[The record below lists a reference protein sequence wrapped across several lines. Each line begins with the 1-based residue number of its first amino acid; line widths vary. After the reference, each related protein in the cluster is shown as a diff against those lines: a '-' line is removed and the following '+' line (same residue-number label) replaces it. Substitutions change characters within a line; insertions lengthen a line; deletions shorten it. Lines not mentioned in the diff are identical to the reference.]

1 MRSWDD
7 GIEGVQ
13 RDIAGSDKSHIGVLA
28 GPGTGKTF
36 GLQRRVVR
44 LLSEG
49 VVPQRILAVTF
60 TRAAARSLEADI
72 RGLDAT
78 GSQGIHTGT
87 LHSLAF
93 SVLRRTRTIEA
104 TGRHPRPLAEFELEP
119 LYADLPDSFAGQN
132 YSGKRRKRE
141 ALNAFGAAWATA
153 QSQDPGWPMAQHERE
168 FHHALESWLRF
179 HRSMLIGEVVPM
191 ALSYMRNNPD
201 VAPSYAHVLVDEYQD
216 LNRAE
221 QLLIDQLAR
230 NGAQLAIGD
239 DDQSIYGFKY
249 AHPEGIVE
257 FVPQHTDAIP
267 FETNDCRRCPPLVVS
282 MANALMTHQ
291 VGRLTTRELTCHDP
305 EKPQDVE
312 VVRWPD
318 TASEATGIA
327 RFISAYLQKHH
338 EEGIAGGSVVVLAP
352 RRQLGYLV
360 RDALRD
366 LGIPSHSFFR
376 EQELDA
382 DSAKTGYVLLRLLG
396 TPDDRVAIRWW
407 LGFGSSTWLKGA
419 YKQLRDY
426 CESSGQEPR
435 AVLGQLAAGEMKL
448 RGSGRLVERWRDL
461 NQTLARFRGLAG
473 PGLIDAL
480 FPEDDAGCLGMR
492 TLAEQV
498 VTPEMEPGDVFEA
511 ISNAVQNPE
520 IPEDSPFVRV
530 MSLHK
535 SKGLTADVVVVVGLV
550 EGLMPFLRDGSEM
563 QRAADLAEQ
572 RRLFYVAITRTRRC
586 LILSSP
592 RRIRSDL
599 AYRMNMRS
607 VPSGAFFSST
617 ASSFIDEVVPPGPR
631 PISGDD
637 LARKYP
643 ACDPASA

>member
-13 RDIAGSDKSHIGVLA
+13 RDIAGSNRSHIGVLA

-36 GLQRRVVR
+36 GLQRRLVR

-49 VVPQRILAVTF
+49 ITPGQILAVTF

-72 RGLDAT
+72 QSLDAT
-78 GSQGIHTGT
+78 GTQGIHTGT

-93 SVLRRTRTIEA
+93 SLLRRTHTIEA

-132 YSGKRRKRE
+132 YRGKRRKQE

-153 QSQDPGWPMAQHERE
+153 QSQDPGWPMTQHERE
-168 FHHALESWLRF
+168 FHHALVSWLRF
-179 HRSMLIGEVVPM
+179 HRGMLIGEVVPM

-221 QLLIDQLAR
+221 QLLIDQFAR

-257 FVPQHTDAIP
+257 FVPQHSDATS
-267 FETNDCRRCPPLVVS
+267 FETNDCRRCPPLVVA

-291 VGRLTTRELTCHDP
+291 VQRLTARELTCHDP

-327 RFISAYLQKHH
+327 RFISAYLQEHH
-338 EEGIAGGSVVVLAP
+338 DEGIAGGSVIVLAP

-360 RDALRD
+360 RDALRE

-382 DSAKTGYVLLRLLG
+382 DSAKRGYALLRLIV
-396 TPDDRVAIRWW
+396 TPDDPVAIRWW
-407 LGFGSSTWLKGA
+407 LGFGSSTWLKGT
-419 YKQLRDY
+419 YRRLREH
-426 CESSGQEPR
+426 CESSGQELR
-435 AVLGQLAAGEMKL
+435 TVLDQLAAGEL
-448 RGSGRLVERWRDL
+448 TFQGGNRLVERWRDL
-461 NQTLARFRGLAG
+461 NETLERFRGLTG
-473 PGLIDAL
+473 PGLIDSL
-480 FPEDDAGCLGMR
+480 FPEEDAGCSGMR
-492 TLAEQV
+492 AVAEQM
-498 VTPEMEPGDVFEA
+498 VTPEMEPDDVLEA
-511 ISNAVQNPE
+511 VSNAVQNPE

-550 EGLMPFLRDGSEM
+550 EGLMPFVRDGSEV

-599 AYRMNMRS
+599 AYRMNMRGM
-607 VPSGAFFSST
+607 PSGASFSST
-617 ASSFIDEVVPPGPR
+617 ASSFIDEVVPPGPW

-637 LARKYP
+637 LAQKYR
-643 ACDPASA
+643 AFDAASS